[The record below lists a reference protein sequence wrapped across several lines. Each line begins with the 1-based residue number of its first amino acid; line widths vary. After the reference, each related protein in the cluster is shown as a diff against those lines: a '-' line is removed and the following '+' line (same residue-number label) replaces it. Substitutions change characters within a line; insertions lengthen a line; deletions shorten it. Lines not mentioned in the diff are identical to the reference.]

1 MALKIIFRGSL
12 AGVNTAGTG
21 PVNPPPPTSLLGG
34 AAAPGKAPAPNV
46 TRRN

>member
-12 AGVNTAGTG
+12 AGVNTAGHRARES
-21 PVNPPPPTSLLGG
+21 PPRLACWG